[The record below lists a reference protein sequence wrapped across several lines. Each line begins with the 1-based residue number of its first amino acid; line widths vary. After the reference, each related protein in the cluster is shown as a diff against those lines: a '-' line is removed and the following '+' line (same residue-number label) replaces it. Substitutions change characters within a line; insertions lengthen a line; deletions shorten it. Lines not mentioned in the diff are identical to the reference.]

1 MTLEIYYK
9 IKVPQGKVKDKVT
22 NMISKT
28 MTEIKS
34 HEQLNK
40 ILNSTEPLFIYK
52 HSTRCNICT
61 DAFEVIEDTFGKDV
75 QNLPPVYYLDLLSLR
90 SISNEIE
97 ERLNVV
103 HQSPQ
108 LILVK
113 NGAAVWHMS
122 HWKITKESILEA
134 V

>member
-1 MTLEIYYK
+1 MT
-9 IKVPQGKVKDKVT
+9 
-22 NMISKT
+22 SKT
-28 MTEIKS
+28 MIEIKS
-34 HEQLNK
+34 HEQLNE
-40 ILNSTEPLFIYK
+40 ILSSTEPLFIYK
-52 HSTRCNICT
+52 HSTRCNISS
-61 DAFEVIEDTFGKDV
+61 DAYEVIEETFGGEIN
-75 QNLPPVYYLDLLSLR
+75 NLPPVYYLDLLSLR

-97 ERLNVV
+97 ERLKVV

-122 HWKITKESILEA
+122 HWKITKESILQA